1 MASLKNLIAAGPARI
16 LGPIYA
22 ENFIKVNGTDS
33 QILLANGN
41 TLAKSDIVSYIQTVN
56 SSTTGAYEIGK
67 ITINGTQTT
76 IYGKDT
82 TGGGGGGVTSL
93 ENLDD
98 VDLDSSTLSGKQ
110 ILIYGDEG
118 KWINADQT
126 DEKVQ
131 QLVISVN
138 QSKWRKILVSTN
150 YSDASIGS
158 IANNTISNAYYSNG
172 IAIQPSTN
180 YIAASG
186 FVKTN
191 ATNTNSIL
199 LGGGGEIAMTSSNAN
214 KVLASNNSGSGYEW
228 ILPVH
233 IYYGNTGPDDSFGN
247 DGDIFILTYNQSV

>member
-1 MASLKNLIAAGPARI
+1 MAALKDLIVSGPGRI
-16 LGPIYA
+16 LGPLYSDS
-22 ENFIKVNGTDS
+22 FIKTNGTSS
-33 QILLANGN
+33 QILLADGN
-41 TLAKSDIVSYIQTVN
+41 TLAKSDIVSYSQTVA
-56 SSTTGAYEIGK
+56 STTTGAYVIGK

-82 TGGGGGGVTSL
+82 TGGGGGGVTLL

-98 VDLDSSTLSGKQ
+98 VDLDSSLTSKQ
-110 ILIYGDEG
+110 ILIYGEGG

-131 QLVISVN
+131 QLVIN
-138 QSKWRKILVSTN
+138 TNTNKWRKILVSTN
-150 YSDASIGS
+150 YHDTSTGS
-158 IANNTISNAYYSNG
+158 ITNSTISGAYYSNG

-247 DGDIFILTYNQSV
+247 DGDIFILTHNQSV

>member
-1 MASLKNLIAAGPARI
+1 MAALKDLIVSGPGRI
-16 LGPIYA
+16 LGPLYSDS
-22 ENFIKVNGTDS
+22 FIKTNGTDS
-33 QILLANGN
+33 QILLADGN
-41 TLAKSDIVSYIQTVN
+41 TLAKSDIVSYIQTVA
-56 SSTTGAYEIGK
+56 STATGAYEIGK

-126 DEKVQ
+126 DKKVQ
-131 QLVISVN
+131 QLVIN
-138 QSKWRKILVSTN
+138 TNTNKWRKILVSTN
-150 YSDASIGS
+150 YSNASTDNIASS
-158 IANNTISNAYYSNG
+158 ISDAYYSNG

-191 ATNTNSIL
+191 ATNTNNIL
-199 LGGGGEIAMTSSNAN
+199 LGDGGEIAMTSSDAN

-247 DGDIFILTYNQSV
+247 DGDIFILAYNQSV